1 MKLKKI
7 PYIWLMLLI
16 FPFNA
21 LGGNDDDT
29 DPLTNMADKIRQ
41 IEEAKKKAEEEQA
54 GLKKEKA
61 DLEKQLKIAQA
72 AYDKIQMELDKQNQ
86 NIKELEEKN
95 NTFEAENKSVARPLE
110 EKIKQQQNTIDS
122 LNNILNNQQKSEE
135 EEISKLTRNI
145 EERNSQKT
153 DNLKKEIEKLQEIN
167 DAIITENSK
176 LRADSERK
184 EKHLEELKNFEKEY
198 LANLSNTF
206 DADWANRRYSDMD
219 AENLKELK
227 QMCDKY
233 KDRNDKIKVSS
244 KKFAALQDEL
254 NCINEANRLLNEPY
268 NLLAVNAC
276 LNDLEKTMPTAT
288 SSHQKELTAAGNNL
302 KDYRKGIEKF
312 QAFIVS
318 VDEAA
323 KEFSNH
329 SASYIGVKKIVESQG
344 NNLKEVENN
353 PWLSV
358 KYKEYLR
365 ELEKNCKEPGAAR
378 DAIMGLKTK

>member
-1 MKLKKI
+1 MKLIKI

-95 NTFEAENKSVARPLE
+95 NTFEAENKSVAGPLE

-145 EERNSQKT
+145 EEGNSQKT

-167 DAIITENSK
+167 DSIITENSK

-198 LANLSNTF
+198 LANLSNIF

-276 LNDLEKTMPTAT
+276 LNALEKTMPTAT
-288 SSHQKELTAAGNNL
+288 SSHQKELTEAGNNL

-312 QAFIVS
+312 QAFIAS

-329 SASYIGVKKIVESQG
+329 SASYIGVKKIVEAQG

-365 ELEKNCKEPGAAR
+365 ELEKNCKEQGAAR

>member
-1 MKLKKI
+1 MKVIKI

-72 AYDKIQMELDKQNQ
+72 AYDKIQMEIDKQNQ

-95 NTFEAENKSVARPLE
+95 NTFEAENKSVTGPLE
-110 EKIKQQQNTIDS
+110 ERIKQQQNTIDS

-145 EERNSQKT
+145 EEENSQKT

-276 LNDLEKTMPTAT
+276 LNALEKTMPTAT
-288 SSHQKELTAAGNNL
+288 SSHQKELTEAGNNL

-312 QAFIVS
+312 QAFIGS

-329 SASYIGVKKIVESQG
+329 SASYIGVKKIVEAQG

-365 ELEKNCKEPGAAR
+365 ELEKNCKEQGAAR

>member
-1 MKLKKI
+1 MKLIKI

-95 NTFEAENKSVARPLE
+95 NTFEAENKSVAGPLE
-110 EKIKQQQNTIDS
+110 ERIKQQQNTIDS

-145 EERNSQKT
+145 EEGNSQKT

>member
-1 MKLKKI
+1 MKLIKI

-72 AYDKIQMELDKQNQ
+72 AYDKIQMEFDRQNQ

-95 NTFEAENKSVARPLE
+95 NTFEAENKSVAGPLE
-110 EKIKQQQNTIDS
+110 ERIKQQQNTIDS

-312 QAFIVS
+312 QAFIGS

-329 SASYIGVKKIVESQG
+329 SASYIGVKKIVEAQG

>member
-1 MKLKKI
+1 MKVIKI

-95 NTFEAENKSVARPLE
+95 NTFEAENKSVAGPLE
-110 EKIKQQQNTIDS
+110 ERIKQQQNTIDS

-167 DAIITENSK
+167 DSIITENSQ
-176 LRADSERK
+176 LEADIERK

>member
-1 MKLKKI
+1 MKVIKI

-72 AYDKIQMELDKQNQ
+72 AYDKIQMEIDKQNQ

-95 NTFEAENKSVARPLE
+95 NTFEAENKSVAGPLE
-110 EKIKQQQNTIDS
+110 ERIKQQQNTIDS

-167 DAIITENSK
+167 DSIITENSQ
-176 LRADSERK
+176 LEADIERK